1 MKVNAKELNDF
12 LKKLTLAKR
21 IEIVA
26 LEPYKGKLV
35 CVADASEEVTII
47 ANSDIDWDDNM
58 EPVGVTLKNLST
70 FLSTQ
75 GNNDVYISVEDVYYL
90 VFKGNKGT
98 TFRHHLTDIR
108 YVDTYLE
115 DMSAEYL
122 EVAADLKPD
131 LVFENKDD
139 LKDLVKLLKA
149 SKDIFMYF
157 MSEGGNE
164 LTIGS
169 GNSNSDVVETKI
181 NMLTT
186 PDKPVTFKTNREDFL
201 KVMVKVSDTVFFTF
215 SVEEGEPST
224 LLIVDRDKKVTY
236 ELWEKE

>member
-12 LKKLTLAKR
+12 LKKLTLANR

-47 ANSDIDWDDNM
+47 ANSDIDWDDEM
-58 EPVGVTLKNLST
+58 EPVGVTLKNIST

-75 GNNDVYISVEDVYYL
+75 GNIDVDISVEEVYYL
-90 VFKGNKGT
+90 VLKGKAT
-98 TFRHHLTDIR
+98 LRHHLTDIR
-108 YVDTYLE
+108 YVDTFRE
-115 DMSAEYL
+115 DAGEEYL
-122 EVAADLKPD
+122 KAIEELEPD
-131 LVFENKDD
+131 LIFENKEDM
-139 LKDLVKLLKA
+139 KDLVKLLKA
-149 SKDIFMYF
+149 SKDPFMYF
-157 MSEGGNE
+157 MSEGGKE
-164 LTIGS
+164 LSIGS
-169 GNSNSDVVETKI
+169 GNSNTDIIETKI

-186 PDKPVTFKTNREDFL
+186 PEKPITFKINREDFL
-201 KVMVKVSDTVFFTF
+201 KVMAKVSDQAFFTF

-224 LLIVDRDKKVTY
+224 LLITDKDNRVTF